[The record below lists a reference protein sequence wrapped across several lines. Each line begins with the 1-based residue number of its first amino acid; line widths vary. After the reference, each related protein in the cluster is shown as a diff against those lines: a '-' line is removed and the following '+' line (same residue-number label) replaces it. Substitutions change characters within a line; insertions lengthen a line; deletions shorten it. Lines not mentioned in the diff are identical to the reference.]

1 MNSSQL
7 DAIAGRFAALLAK
20 HHEPGFGISPAAE
33 SRENF
38 YRQVWTRD
46 FSHAAAH
53 YFIHVNPQA
62 VEDSLSTIFRHQRA
76 DGSLPFRVEKEY
88 LLLKLTPGLRFLAR
102 PLFRLIEE
110 RLRGRAERPVY
121 SGGDFSSA
129 EDTIPA
135 VLLVAEMYRASGERG
150 AAFVAAHKDAC
161 TRARRYFTKKCGP
174 DSFVS
179 VAPGNVDWADSI
191 TRGGKLGLLNVLWA
205 RAVQSMHNEDEG
217 VARTERALL
226 DVFYD
231 RDGAFFRTAEG
242 ERRLDTVAT
251 ILGALFFLDAR
262 ECVRVEETL
271 KARMARPSGLGN
283 FDPPYPPHSVR
294 LPFRLVGHG
303 DYHNAYVWPWVTLQ
317 NIHVKIKI
325 AQTHAVETV
334 REQYKKEAVDDL
346 YGAAALFEHAGG
358 AYEVF
363 FPDTRKPA
371 DTRWYHPPRFFLASL
386 AGFMSAHRKLLALGW
401 LQEGV

>member
-1 MNSSQL
+1 MNVPHL
-7 DAIAGRFAALLAK
+7 DALAARYAALLAK
-20 HHEPGFGISPAAE
+20 HYERGFGISPAAE
-33 SRENF
+33 PHENF
-38 YRQVWTRD
+38 YRQVWARD

-53 YFIHVNPQA
+53 YFIYSDPQA

-102 PLFRLIEE
+102 PLFRLIEGWI
-110 RLRGRAERPVY
+110 RGRVERPVY
-121 SGGDFSSA
+121 SGEDFSFA
-129 EDTIPA
+129 EDTVPA
-135 VLLVAEMYRASGERG
+135 VLLVSEMYRTSGERG
-150 AAFVAAHKDAC
+150 ETFMAAHGEAC
-161 TRARRYFTKKCGP
+161 ARAREYFTKKCGP
-174 DSFVS
+174 DGFVS
-179 VAPGNVDWADSI
+179 VAPGNVDWADSV

-205 RAVQSMHNEDEG
+205 RAAQGMHSEDDD

-262 ECVRVEETL
+262 ECVRVEEAL
-271 KARMARPSGLGN
+271 KVRMTRPSGLGN

-294 LPFRLVGHG
+294 LPFRLIGHG
-303 DYHNAYVWPWVTLQ
+303 DYHNAYVWPWVSLQ

-325 AQTHAVETV
+325 AQTHPEEAV
-334 REQYKKEAVDDL
+334 REQYKQEAVGDL
-346 YGAAALFEHAGG
+346 YDAAALFENASG
-358 AYEVF
+358 AYEIF
-363 FPDTRKPA
+363 FPDSRKPA

-386 AGFMSAHRKLLALGW
+386 AGFMSVYRKLLALGW
-401 LQEGV
+401 LEEGV